1 MKTRK
6 VRKFKVADWRFL
18 TTVVLVMLVVS
29 GHHLLRRADA
39 VLPRHLDFSRL
50 KSGGNLPL

>member
-6 VRKFKVADWRFL
+6 VRKSKVADWRFL

-39 VLPRHLDFSRL
+39 ALSTFGLFEIEVWWELAL
-50 KSGGNLPL
+50 